1 MEQKVWLQTSSP
13 LYPNMYV
20 FLIGHPGTGKSRTI
34 NEGRKYLFEIQ
45 DFHLAPTSLTWASL
59 VDALVKAKRTIIRL
73 PDEPLEYNSMLI
85 AADELGTFMH
95 KYDKEMSDGLS
106 AFYYPYT
113 YGHDRRGGEIRIKI
127 KSPQL
132 SVLCG
137 STPSNLA
144 ELLPEGA
151 WGQGF
156 MSRVVLVFSDERIV
170 GDDFERQAVAINP
183 DLTHDLRIINSI
195 VGGYTVSKEY
205 QEAVLLW
212 RKLGE
217 PPVPTHPK
225 LLHYNSRRKEQL
237 YKLSM
242 VSAIDRSNALVLTKD
257 DFNRAMGWLL
267 EAESLMPDVFKAGA
281 GGGDSQ
287 AMDEAFHMLSVAGPR
302 GLSETRLINFL
313 RERVPAHSVLRVLEI
328 MERSGRIKAY
338 AVAKGTGLRQ
348 YKAVVE
354 LPEEGVD

>member
-13 LYPNMYV
+13 LYANMYV

-34 NEGRKYLFEIQ
+34 NEARKYLFEIE

-59 VDALVKAKRTIIRL
+59 TDALVKAKRTIIRL
-73 PDEPLEYNSMLI
+73 PEPPIEYNSMLI

-113 YGHDRRGGEIRIKI
+113 YGHERRGGEIRIKI

-137 STPSNLA
+137 STPSNLI

-156 MSRVVLVFSDERIV
+156 MSRVILVFSDERIV
-170 GDDFERQAVAINP
+170 GDDFATVRSAIDP
-183 DLTHDLRIINSI
+183 DLIHDLRLINSL
-195 VGGYTVSKEY
+195 VGGFTVTEEY
-205 QEAVLLW
+205 KKAVLHW
-212 RKLGE
+212 RSLGE
-217 PPVPTHPK
+217 PPTPTHPK
-225 LLHYNSRRKEQL
+225 LLHYNARRKEQL

-242 VSAIDRSNALVLTKD
+242 ISSIDKTNAFVLTKD
-257 DFNRAMGWLL
+257 DFNRALGWLVEV
-267 EAESLMPDVFKAGA
+267 EALMPDIFKAV
-281 GGGDSQ
+281 GGVGDSQ
-287 AMDEAFHMLSVAGPR
+287 AMDEAYHFMLTAGVK
-302 GLSETRLINFL
+302 GVSETRIINFL

-328 MERSGRIKAY
+328 MERSGKIKCIGIS
-338 AVAKGTGLRQ
+338 KGTGLRQ
-348 YKAVVE
+348 YKAQ
-354 LPEEGVD
+354 VDPIED